1 MRIKLFFNAPSGRLY
16 AGVRADG
23 FCTGR
28 RVKDGKLT
36 GPLRGGIYGDIIAR
50 TVSDAIQP
58 ERDGSLPRHADIEL
72 EDGSRASVG
81 QFLDS
86 RADLDARS
94 GCEQ

>member
-16 AGVRADG
+16 AGVRANG
-23 FCTGR
+23 LCTGR

-50 TVSDAIQP
+50 TVSEPIRP
-58 ERDGSLPRHADIEL
+58 ERDGSLPRHADIQL

-86 RADLDARS
+86 RDDLDTRRIS
-94 GCEQ
+94 EQ